1 MFKFKTTYKK
11 LLADTHTPVSMYL
24 KLRDKFPNSLLL
36 ESSDYHSSDHSF
48 SYICCEPIAGIKL
61 DNNTLIQEYPNGK
74 LVKEVVQGKQAIV
87 EKISAFSSMF
97 SSDDLGFNFVTH
109 GLFGYLNFDAVQ
121 YFDDISISN
130 ILPPEKSTPTIMYHV
145 YKYILVVDHFKNE
158 LYVIQ
163 HVLDDVKSKEGIS
176 SIIDI
181 INNKNF
187 ASYSF
192 TSEDK
197 RISNFSDNEFLE
209 LIEKGVN
216 HCKRGDVFQLVLS
229 REYRKAFKG
238 DEFNVYRSLRAIN
251 PSPYLFYFDYG
262 NFKIFGSSPESQII
276 IRDNIAGIYPIAG
289 TYKRTGNDDNDAIL
303 AEELKNDPKEKA
315 EHIMLVDLARNDLSR
330 NAKNV
335 KVDTFSEVQFFS
347 HVIHLVSKVTGKIKS
362 GIQAFRIVA
371 DTFPAGT
378 LSGAPKYRAMEL
390 IDDLERGARGFYG
403 GGIGFMGFNGDFN
416 HAIMIRSFLS
426 KGNTLFYQAGAGI
439 VAESV
444 KENELNEVKNKLS
457 ALNLAIELAKD
468 I

>member
-1 MFKFKTTYKK
+1 
-11 LLADTHTPVSMYL
+11 
-24 KLRDKFPNSLLL
+24 
-36 ESSDYHSSDHSF
+36 
-48 SYICCEPIAGIKL
+48 
-61 DNNTLIQEYPNGK
+61 
-74 LVKEVVQGKQAIV
+74 
-87 EKISAFSSMF
+87 MF